1 MSKKRKAPSRRARTA
16 AALQSFNNM
25 PLDLTKDEKM
35 RCAALTMAINYYI
48 ETICKDAALYTAM
61 TMKGDTLKPATY
73 DGVVAVALRFE
84 AYLAGKI
91 KEPALSLPEEKTS

>member
-1 MSKKRKAPSRRARTA
+1 MKKKRKPRAA
-16 AALQSFNNM
+16 SLQPLNDM
-25 PLDLTKDEKM
+25 PLDLTKDEKL

-91 KEPALSLPEEKTS
+91 EAPRIEERT

>member
-1 MSKKRKAPSRRARTA
+1 MSKKKRKPKAIPPRF
-16 AALQSFNNM
+16 LNDM
-25 PLDLTKDEKM
+25 PLDLTKVEKL

-84 AYLAGKI
+84 DYLTGKI
-91 KEPALSLPEEKTS
+91 KEPALPKTEDHP